1 MKNTAARVL
10 LVISGLAQP
19 AWAVASEPV
28 IEVYK
33 SPTCGCCGKWAEH
46 LKANGFTV
54 RTHDTQDVAS
64 HKSRLGV
71 PLGLG
76 SCHTAEVNGYLVEGH
91 VPAKDIRQL
100 LKEKPDARGIVVP
113 GMPVGS
119 PGMEQGSR
127 KGHYD
132 VLLVKPDG
140 KTQIYSRY

>member
-19 AWAVASEPV
+19 AWAAASEPV
-28 IEVYK
+28 IDIYK